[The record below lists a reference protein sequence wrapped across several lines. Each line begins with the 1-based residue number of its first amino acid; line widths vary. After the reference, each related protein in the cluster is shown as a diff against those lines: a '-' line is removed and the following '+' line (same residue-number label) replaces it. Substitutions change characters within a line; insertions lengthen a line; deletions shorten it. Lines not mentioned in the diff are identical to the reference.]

1 MIIEDEEE
9 LTTIPLPK
17 RRSIQ
22 MHQNFSY
29 RFISI
34 VVILC
39 LSIWGWLGPTAQAQ
53 ESGSLKGVAAFEG
66 EGMLFQLEDQ
76 QVYFVGGYVGIM
88 VVGNDK
94 EALNAATMICPATI
108 ETNLA
113 TLSQSG
119 HGRCILTDKDNNKVY
134 AKWTCYGNPANCKG
148 AFTFTGGTGK
158 FKGISGINEFFVKTD
173 VLAFQKTG
181 EPGMVKKAGAGEAV
195 WPEITYRLPSK

>member
-1 MIIEDEEE
+1 MSMVWLRGFTWMIMVAS
-9 LTTIPLPK
+9 LA
-17 RRSIQ
+17 
-22 MHQNFSY
+22 MGA
-29 RFISI
+29 
-34 VVILC
+34 
-39 LSIWGWLGPTAQAQ
+39 WMGPTAQAQ
-53 ESGSLKGVAAFEG
+53 EADSLKGVAVFEG
-66 EGMLFQLEDQ
+66 EGMLFQLEDNN
-76 QVYFVGGYVGIM
+76 VYFVGGYVGVM

-108 ETNLA
+108 ETNLE
-113 TLSQSG
+113 TLVQSG

-134 AKWTCYGNPANCKG
+134 AKWTCYGDPANCKG

-195 WPEITYRLPSK
+195 WPEIAYQLPSK

>member
-1 MIIEDEEE
+1 
-9 LTTIPLPK
+9 
-17 RRSIQ
+17 
-22 MHQNFSY
+22 MHQHFSY
-29 RFISI
+29 RCISL
-34 VVILC
+34 VVILS

-53 ESGSLKGVAAFEG
+53 ESGSLKGVAVLEG
-66 EGMLFQLEDQ
+66 EGMLFQLEDP
-76 QVYFVGGYVGIM
+76 QVYFVGGYVGVM

-108 ETNLA
+108 ETNLE
-113 TLSQSG
+113 TLVQSG

-158 FKGISGINEFFVKTD
+158 FEGISGINEFYVKTD

-181 EPGMVKKAGAGEAV
+181 EPGMVKRAAAGEAV
-195 WPEITYRLPSK
+195 WPEITYQLPSK

>member
-1 MIIEDEEE
+1 MLYQI
-9 LTTIPLPK
+9 
-17 RRSIQ
+17 
-22 MHQNFSY
+22 SY
-29 RFISI
+29 RCISI
-34 VVILC
+34 VVIVS
-39 LSIWGWLGPTAQAQ
+39 LSIWGCLGLTAQAQ

-76 QVYFVGGYVGIM
+76 QVYFVGAYVGVM

-119 HGRCILTDKDNNKVY
+119 HGRCILTDKDNNKVF
-134 AKWTCYGNPANCKG
+134 AKWTCYGNPAHCKG

-173 VLAFQKTG
+173 VLAFQRTG

-195 WPEITYRLPSK
+195 WPEITYQLPSQ